1 MQAPDQPLSE
11 LQPPDLP
18 EHAEVVAEIA
28 SLRLAVD
35 AAELHGSLC
44 GFVSAGGT
52 PSRGDWMQRLEL
64 DAGVVE
70 PAAEGALDRLFRAS
84 CGQLGDPDL
93 GFELL
98 LPDEDRPVAE
108 RAEALLA
115 WCRGFLGG
123 FGLASDSRP
132 ALSPEA
138 SEALDDLGKIA
149 ASSLSYD
156 DPEGDE
162 TALVEVAE
170 FVRVATLLLHSDC
183 VDAPRERRRLH

>member
-1 MQAPDQPLSE
+1 MQPPDQPQFE
-11 LQPPDLP
+11 LQPPELP
-18 EHAEVVAEIA
+18 EHADVGAEIA

-44 GFVSAGGT
+44 GFISAGGSAA
-52 PSRGDWMQRLEL
+52 PGDWMQRLEVHA
-64 DAGVVE
+64 DAVE
-70 PAAEGALDRLFRAS
+70 PTVDGALDRLFRAS
-84 CGQLGDPDL
+84 CAQLADPDL
-93 GFELL
+93 GFGLL

-123 FGLASDSRP
+123 FGLGSDSRP
-132 ALSPEA
+132 SLSPEA